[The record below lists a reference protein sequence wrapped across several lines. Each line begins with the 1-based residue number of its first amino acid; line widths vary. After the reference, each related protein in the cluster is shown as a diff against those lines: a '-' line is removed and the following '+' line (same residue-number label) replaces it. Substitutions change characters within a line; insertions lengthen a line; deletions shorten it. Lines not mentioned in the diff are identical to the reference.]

1 MLDIKLLREDMDA
14 VKAMLKAR
22 RSDLDLTQFDN
33 LDSER
38 RQLITD
44 SDQIKSEKKD
54 ISKQIGLMMREGKDP
69 SEVKARVS
77 EISEQIK
84 SMDARLSEVETALN
98 DIITWIPNM
107 LDASTP
113 DGASEADNVEIA
125 RWGEPG
131 QFDFEPKDHID
142 LGTQLGILD
151 FEAAAKIAGARFAL
165 LRGDGARLERALI
178 NFMIDVHSE
187 QGYFE
192 VLPPFIVN
200 SASMFG
206 TGQFPKM
213 TEDVFHLENSDYYLI
228 PTAEVPVTNIHADEI
243 IDFDKLP
250 IHYQAYTPCF
260 RSEAG
265 SYGKDTRGLI
275 RQHQFNK
282 VELVKFCLP
291 EDSEAEHDKLR
302 DDAEE
307 ILRRLQLPYRTMALC
322 SADLSFAAAKC
333 YDLEVWLPGQDTYRE
348 ISSCSN
354 FKDFQARRAKIRFK
368 GGGRKGFVHTINGS
382 GLAVGRTLIAILE
395 NYQEADGR
403 IRVPEVL
410 KPYLN
415 GQEFIE
421 KQSR

>member
-44 SDQIKSEKKD
+44 SDQLKSEKKD

-291 EDSEAEHDKLR
+291 EDSETEHDKLR

>member
-44 SDQIKSEKKD
+44 SDQLKSEKKD

-178 NFMIDVHSE
+178 NFMIDVHNE